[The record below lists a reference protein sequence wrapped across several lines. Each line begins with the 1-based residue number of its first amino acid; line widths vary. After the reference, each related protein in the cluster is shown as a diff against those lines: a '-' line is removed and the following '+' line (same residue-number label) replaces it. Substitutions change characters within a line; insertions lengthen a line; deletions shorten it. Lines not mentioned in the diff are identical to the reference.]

1 MYGLM
6 PLGQHKVWLAGGR
19 LCAARPRRPWRN
31 EVIDNACYNIYCYTM
46 PSRLQAEIK
55 QTKPFASLEHE
66 AILGLQR
73 TAALVDHATD
83 EALRPFG
90 VTGTQF
96 NVLRI
101 LRGAGGNGLCGRE
114 IGERMITRVPDV
126 PRLLD
131 RLEKAGLISRERDP
145 SDRRHVTA
153 RITSLGLEL
162 LDEVAAVSMPFE
174 QWFKRLSQ
182 DQLRTLIDALD
193 TVRAG

>member
-1 MYGLM
+1 
-6 PLGQHKVWLAGGR
+6 
-19 LCAARPRRPWRN
+19 
-31 EVIDNACYNIYCYTM
+31 M

-55 QTKPFASLEHE
+55 QNKPFASLEHE
-66 AILGLQR
+66 AILGLLR

-101 LRGAGGNGLCGRE
+101 LRGAGATGLCGRE
-114 IGERMITRVPDV
+114 IGARMITRVPDV

-131 RLEKAGLISRERDP
+131 RLEKAGLIRRARDAN
-145 SDRRHVTA
+145 DRRHVTA
-153 RITSLGLEL
+153 RITSKGEEL
-162 LDEVAAVSMPFE
+162 LAEVATISIPVE
-174 QWFKRLSQ
+174 KRFQQLTR

-193 TVRAG
+193 AVRAG